1 MISCLLL
8 SGAVLRPVSR
18 DLRARSRPTSKA
30 LNHRRA
36 AIRAEIEAM
45 AARIEL
51 QLLAA
56 IMGAP
61 ASSLP
66 PNSYDSI
73 FALIEADRQANA
85 ERRSRNAEDAI
96 ARTLFT
102 TEPTTVAGVAA
113 LMTYVVELTE
123 RGDGRPDVRND
134 DRTLLWSLPLH
145 RTVTRALAKMA
156 VACAGAAPTC
166 GGS

>member
-1 MISCLLL
+1 
-8 SGAVLRPVSR
+8 
-18 DLRARSRPTSKA
+18 
-30 LNHRRA
+30 
-36 AIRAEIEAM
+36 M

-66 PNSYDSI
+66 QNSDDPI
-73 FALIEADRQANA
+73 FALIEANRRANA
-85 ERRSRNAEDAI
+85 EQRSRNAEDAI

-123 RGDGRPDVRND
+123 RDDGRPDVRND
-134 DRTLLWSLPLH
+134 DRTLFWSLPLH

-156 VACAGAAPTC
+156 VACAGAEPTC

>member
-1 MISCLLL
+1 
-8 SGAVLRPVSR
+8 
-18 DLRARSRPTSKA
+18 
-30 LNHRRA
+30 
-36 AIRAEIEAM
+36 M

-66 PNSYDSI
+66 QNSDDPI
-73 FALIEADRQANA
+73 FALIEANRRANA
-85 ERRSRNAEDAI
+85 EQRSRNAEDAI
-96 ARTLFT
+96 AHTMFM

-113 LMTYVVELTE
+113 LMTYVVELSG
-123 RGDGRPDVRND
+123 RGDGLPDVRKD
-134 DRTLLWSLPLH
+134 DRTLFWSLPLH
-145 RTVTRALAKMA
+145 PTVTRALANKA
-156 VACAGAAPTC
+156 VACTGTTPTC

>member
-1 MISCLLL
+1 
-8 SGAVLRPVSR
+8 
-18 DLRARSRPTSKA
+18 
-30 LNHRRA
+30 
-36 AIRAEIEAM
+36 M

-85 ERRSRNAEDAI
+85 ERRSRDAEDAI
-96 ARTLFT
+96 ARTLLT
-102 TEPTTVAGVAA
+102 TEP
-113 LMTYVVELTE
+113 TYVVELTE

>member
-1 MISCLLL
+1 M
-8 SGAVLRPVSR
+8 
-18 DLRARSRPTSKA
+18 
-30 LNHRRA
+30 
-36 AIRAEIEAM
+36 
-45 AARIEL
+45 
-51 QLLAA
+51 
-56 IMGAP
+56 
-61 ASSLP
+61 
-66 PNSYDSI
+66 
-73 FALIEADRQANA
+73 LIEADRQASA
-85 ERRSRNAEDAI
+85 EAEDAI

-134 DRTLLWSLPLH
+134 DRTLFWSLPLH

-166 GGS
+166 GES